1 MMSTRKVLFILVI
14 LGVVAALGVPP
25 ISWSQSN
32 DGPARGHVRKGGVDL
47 DLRSLGRQ
55 MADDLTE
62 NGNLVALDATS
73 PVPGQSVPPQ
83 IQLRGENVQTNDG
96 GLDNIQTFPLFRPF
110 VKFTQSETSV
120 AASGRN
126 IVAAYNTSA
135 NQPLIQIAPGV
146 LQFTQRFLSGFSNST
161 DGGKTWTSGFMPPV
175 AGSPFTFGDP
185 VVDVDR
191 HGNFYFSGL
200 GTNAAGQFTIQ
211 VNKSTDGGVTWS
223 DAVIVQQDDGGD
235 KEWLAVGR
243 DPVARN
249 RDNVYVTWTSFQAT
263 GQQLRFGRS
272 IDGGATW
279 TTKTIFAP
287 TPDPNPA
294 NPQNSL
300 QFTNPYVDP
309 VTGRLYVPF
318 ARFSNSDTDFLQVM
332 VSDDA
337 GDTFSFLNF
346 NVAGAPNPTL
356 LPVVQAG
363 ELIDC
368 RSGGLRLSI
377 HAGPDIG
384 GRFGLRSFVNASRL
398 TIQPAFAARN
408 GVLYLAW
415 SNSTSPIFGDPNG
428 ESNIM
433 FIRSDNG
440 GLTWSTPIQVNP
452 IVASDV
458 HHVLPSLAIDVDPN
472 DVHIAYYTQHADGTV
487 DVDLANS
494 RDQGNSF
501 IDSRTLR
508 VTSTSFALAPT
519 NVRLTPTTS
528 TNYDRTI
535 VPCYM
540 LGEYLSARS
549 ANGAV
554 HVLWGDGRNTV
565 TQPVNPL
572 DPISGQ
578 THSQEDVFYQKVK
591 AQ

>member
-1 MMSTRKVLFILVI
+1 MMSARKLLLILVVVS
-14 LGVVAALGVPP
+14 VVAVLGVPP
-25 ISWSQSN
+25 ISRTQSDN
-32 DGPARGHVRKGGVDL
+32 APARGHVRKGGVDL

-62 NGNLVALDATS
+62 TGNQVALDETS

-83 IQLRGENVQTNDG
+83 IKLRGENVQTNDG

-110 VKFTQSETSV
+110 VKFTQSETSI

-126 IVAAYNTSA
+126 IVAAYNSSA
-135 NQPLIQIAPGV
+135 NQPLIQVSPGV
-146 LQFTQRFLSGFSNST
+146 LQFTHRFLSGFSNST

-175 AGSPFTFGDP
+175 AGSIFTFGDP

-223 DAVIVQQDDGGD
+223 DAVVVQQDNGGD

-243 DPVARN
+243 DPADGN
-249 RDNVYVTWTSFQAT
+249 RDNVYVTWTSFQST

-272 IDGGATW
+272 TDGGATW

-287 TPDPNPA
+287 TPDPNPV

-309 VTGRLYVPF
+309 ITGRLYIPF
-318 ARFSNSDTDFLQVM
+318 ARFSNSDTDFLQVL

-346 NVAGAPNPTL
+346 NVPGAPNPTL
-356 LPVVQAG
+356 LPVVQPG

-368 RSGGLRLSI
+368 RSGGLRLAI
-377 HAGPDIG
+377 HAGPNIG

-415 SNSTSPIFGDPNG
+415 SNSTSPFFGDPNG
-428 ESNIM
+428 ESNIL
-433 FIRSDNG
+433 FVRSDDG
-440 GLTWSTPIQVNP
+440 GLTWTTPIQVNP
-452 IVASDV
+452 TVASDD

-494 RDQGNSF
+494 RDRGNSF

-508 VTSTSFALAPT
+508 VTNTSFALAPT
-519 NVRLTPTTS
+519 NSRLTANTS

-540 LGEYLSARS
+540 LGEYLSTRS

-578 THSQEDVFYQKVK
+578 THSQEDVFYQRVK

>member
-14 LGVVAALGVPP
+14 LGVVAALGIPP
-25 ISWSQSN
+25 VSRTQSN
-32 DGPARGHVRKGGVDL
+32 DEPARGHVRKRGVDL
-47 DLRSLGRQ
+47 DVRSLGRQ
-55 MADDLTE
+55 IADDLTE
-62 NGNLVALDATS
+62 NGNLVALDETS

-83 IQLRGENVQTNDG
+83 IKLRGENVQTNDG

-110 VKFTQSETSV
+110 VKFTQSETSI

-146 LQFTQRFLSGFSNST
+146 LRFTQRFLSGFSHSA

-223 DAVIVQQDDGGD
+223 DAVTVQQDNGGD

-243 DPVARN
+243 DPVAGN

-272 IDGGATW
+272 TDGGATW

-300 QFTNPYVDP
+300 QFTNPFVDP

-318 ARFSNSDTDFLQVM
+318 ARFSNSDTDFLQIM

-346 NVAGAPNPTL
+346 NVPGAPNPTL

-368 RSGGLRLSI
+368 RSGGFRLSI

-428 ESNIM
+428 RSNIL

-452 IVASDV
+452 IVAADV

-494 RDQGNSF
+494 RDGGNSF

-519 NVRLTPTTS
+519 NVRLTNTTS

-535 VPCYM
+535 QPCYM

>member
-1 MMSTRKVLFILVI
+1 
-14 LGVVAALGVPP
+14 
-25 ISWSQSN
+25 
-32 DGPARGHVRKGGVDL
+32 
-47 DLRSLGRQ
+47 

-62 NGNLVALDATS
+62 NGNLIALDATS

-110 VKFTQSETSV
+110 VKFTQSETSI

-175 AGSPFTFGDP
+175 SGSPFTFGDP

-223 DAVIVQQDDGGD
+223 DAVIVQQDNRGD

-243 DPVARN
+243 DPVAGN

-272 IDGGATW
+272 TDGGATW

-309 VTGRLYVPF
+309 LTGRLYVPF

-377 HAGPDIG
+377 HAGPNIG

-428 ESNIM
+428 RSNIL

-440 GLTWSTPIQVNP
+440 GLTWSIPIQVNP
-452 IVASDV
+452 VVASDV

-519 NVRLTPTTS
+519 NIRLTNTAS

-535 VPCYM
+535 APCYM
-540 LGEYLSARS
+540 LGEYLGARS